1 MKPIRQA
8 TLQFLTH
15 NELKA
20 LLAKAKQRSLRD
32 FVMVLLAYRHGLRAS
47 EVCNITRQ
55 NIDLD
60 AGNVRCE
67 RGKGSISNWQQL
79 ADDEVKALR
88 AWLRKRPQSATDFVF
103 ISQKGTPVSRS
114 QFFRIFRE
122 LAHAIGLPPEKAH
135 PHVLKHSIGTHLANS
150 GVPVQVI
157 QARLGHRNVSN
168 TMAYLSISSAFT
180 DRAFES
186 ALQNGGVV

>member
-1 MKPIRQA
+1 MKSRRQA

-20 LLAKAKQRSLRD
+20 LLAKAKQRSVRD
-32 FVMVLLAYRHGLRAS
+32 FVMILLAYRHGLRAS

-60 AGNVRCE
+60 AGNIRCE
-67 RGKGSISNWQQL
+67 RGKGSISNWQAL
-79 ADDEVKALR
+79 GDDEVRALR
-88 AWLRKRPQSATDFVF
+88 AWLRKRPDSDTDFVF

-114 QFFRIFRE
+114 QFFRTFRE

-157 QARLGHRNVSN
+157 QTRLGHRNVSN
-168 TMAYLSISSAFT
+168 TMVYLSISSAFT

-186 ALQNGGVV
+186 ALANGTVV